1 MNKIALTA
9 LAASLVLSL
18 SACGKSDSAKEEA
31 AAQNVEMPAEES
43 VNDVSA
49 TPVADASAGV
59 DAASAPVDAAPAAE
73 PADKK

>member
-1 MNKIALTA
+1 MKKIALTA
-9 LAASLVLSL
+9 LAASLALSL

-49 TPVADASAGV
+49 TPVADASAGA
-59 DAASAPVDAAPAAE
+59 DAAVAPADAAAAAPAE
-73 PADKK
+73 KK